1 MKILVGYNME
11 SATHKLNKYEADMYI
26 LFNTPLNWHTLSHN
40 VIKCNCTQFN
50 RVWKGM
56 NHFWSF
62 LAHFNSKVEM
72 LQHMKV
78 LSVLVSLEIVQGA
91 NSSCNLTSTFFQI
104 CQGSENY
111 IKGFP
116 STFPEK
122 PAEVIPTRMCWSPCL

>member
-1 MKILVGYNME
+1 MG
-11 SATHKLNKYEADMYI
+11 T
-26 LFNTPLNWHTLSHN
+26 
-40 VIKCNCTQFN
+40 
-50 RVWKGM
+50 

-122 PAEVIPTRMCWSPCL
+122 PAEVIPTLTFLNLADINPNEKTVTVFVSLKTEWNDSRVSLSSYEYVLFWNIVGMFR

>member
-1 MKILVGYNME
+1 
-11 SATHKLNKYEADMYI
+11 
-26 LFNTPLNWHTLSHN
+26 
-40 VIKCNCTQFN
+40 
-50 RVWKGM
+50 
-56 NHFWSF
+56 
-62 LAHFNSKVEM
+62 M

-78 LSVLVSLEIVQGA
+78 LSVLVSLKIVQGA

-122 PAEVIPTRMCWSPCL
+122 PAEVIPTLTFLNLADINPNEKTVTVFVSLKTEWNDSRVSLSSYEYVLFSSIPSGGNLCPCEKKVKNSTLNQQWFMKK